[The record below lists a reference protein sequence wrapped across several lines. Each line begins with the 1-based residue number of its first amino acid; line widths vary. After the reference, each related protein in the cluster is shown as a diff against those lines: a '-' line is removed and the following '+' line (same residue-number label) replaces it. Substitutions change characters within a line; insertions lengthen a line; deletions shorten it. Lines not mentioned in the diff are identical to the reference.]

1 MAKDDFHV
9 IVYQILA
16 YLYQCLKSG
25 ETVNP
30 KQISVES
37 DYFKVNGQ
45 TINPRY
51 WAYIIY
57 NLCRLE
63 LIEGVVFAEIDN
75 LPYQHP
81 INLDDCMITPAG
93 IEYLTDNTFIAK
105 AKDFLKDVKAIAP
118 FI

>member
-45 TINPRY
+45 TI
-51 WAYIIY
+51 
-57 NLCRLE
+57 
-63 LIEGVVFAEIDN
+63 
-75 LPYQHP
+75 
-81 INLDDCMITPAG
+81 TPAIG
-93 IEYLTDNTFIAK
+93 RT
-105 AKDFLKDVKAIAP
+105 
-118 FI
+118 

>member
-9 IVYQILA
+9 LVYQILA

-25 ETVNP
+25 EAVNP
-30 KQISVES
+30 KQISIES
-37 DYFKVNGQ
+37 DFFKFNSQ
-45 TINPRY
+45 EINPRY
-51 WAYIIY
+51 WAYIIH

-63 LIEGVVFAEIDN
+63 LIDGVVFAKIDS
-75 LPYQHP
+75 LPYPHP
-81 INLDDCMITPAG
+81 INLDNCMITPAG
-93 IEYLTDNTFIAK
+93 IEYLTDNAFVAK